1 MTKESI
7 PTTDPTR
14 KNISAQDFEAII
26 VEAFAPITFFA
37 TILEDSGDLSA
48 RPGARGPEIG
58 AVLAALDAHCY
69 TRALEAFEK
78 ASQKGASHV

>member
-1 MTKESI
+1 MTKTDY

-14 KNISAQDFEAII
+14 KNISTQDFEAII

-78 ASQKGASHV
+78 ASMGV